1 MCKRRPLKAVRM
13 LKKRRKKNETIPLR
27 DNKTVLCIRPQSLRK
42 GGGGR
47 GRGKETLQV
56 WLLSGFMGIHASKAC
71 VRKGCGPCGLS
82 V

>member
-1 MCKRRPLKAVRM
+1 M

-27 DNKTVLCIRPQSLRK
+27 DNLTLRDNKTVLCIPPQSLRK

-47 GRGKETLQV
+47 GRGKETMQV
-56 WLLSGFMGIHASKAC
+56 WLLSGFMGIQASKAC
-71 VRKGCGPCGLS
+71 VREGCGPCGLS